1 MFPIESFKNSL
12 LKLVEILNR
21 QEIPFHLTGGIAGV
35 AYGEPRLTQDIDI
48 VIQNAT
54 SVAKL
59 ESLITELT
67 DSEFVFTEATVRSA
81 IGNKGMFQLFDSVE
95 SLKLDVYPRE
105 MIEGELS
112 RSQELEIFETVR
124 LPVASRLDAAIS
136 KLIWSSKGSYKSRR
150 DFRQIFIRSSEA
162 ENEKVRAMANKLGLE
177 DLLDEVIAESDEI
190 TD

>member
-21 QEIPFHLTGGIAGV
+21 QEIPFHLTGGITGV

-59 ESLITELT
+59 ENLITELT

-95 SLKLDVYPRE
+95 SLKLDIYPRE

-136 KLIWSSKGSYKSRR
+136 KLIWSSKGSHKSRR